1 MKKLNSLL
9 LVSALGVSLFAGLAS
24 LTKKSAPQPVEA
36 ATVPTKK
43 ITVTPNDLKNKGN
56 WKVDDYANI
65 DRSGTT
71 NSGITFAA
79 GGARWHEDGLRVSE
93 NCTFTVSSTKYTF
106 LKVVFDFYCGYGKD
120 YTESIADDFDGANIK
135 SHKNSSTQGYWE
147 EENGKSSVTGK
158 VSGYFAMVEKM
169 VITVIAPTYNVT
181 YDANGGSGETVDP
194 TEWVED
200 TNATL
205 IASTFTAPEG
215 KAFSKWNTKADGT
228 GTNYSVG
235 AKVKMTGNLTLY
247 AQYANLITYSVNTY
261 SGGYDGESHNAS
273 VIVSDPAEGATI
285 KYGTSSSSIT
295 LNECPSFDEIGEHT
309 VWFKITASGYAEAV
323 SSFVITI
330 SENDKTALNKAI
342 ESGNKVHELIKDKY
356 TELDATLVTAL
367 EEGTTCK
374 EDTHALPAE
383 IAEKADAINAAVVKA
398 VEAVI
403 NDIGEVKAN
412 DEQSKQKVENARQV
426 YDSLSDEQKALVP
439 AHTLSTLE
447 AAEKAVNPQGLGA
460 GAIIG
465 IILGC
470 LVVVCALLYV
480 LAFFVFNRWIAK
492 GDKAVRVFVLG
503 HKEGKARTFV
513 FPCKLEYHSDEEVF
527 KSKAEALKK
536 QIQQNKFKNLGGH
549 L

>member
-1 MKKLNSLL
+1 MKKLNSLF

-24 LTKKSAPQPVEA
+24 FTKKSTPQPVEA
-36 ATVPTKK
+36 GDTVPTKN
-43 ITVTPNDLKNKGN
+43 ITVTPNDLKNKGTWTVN
-56 WKVDDYANI
+56 DYRNI

-79 GGARWHEDGLRVSE
+79 GGARWQDTGLRLEPGNS
-93 NCTFTVSSTKYTF
+93 FTVSSTKYTF
-106 LKVVFDFYCGYGKD
+106 LKITFDFYCGYNVD
-120 YTESIADDFDGANIK
+120 YTNAFTDDYDGANIK
-135 SHKNSSTQGYWE
+135 SHKNSSTQGYWQE
-147 EENGKSSVTGK
+147 ETGK
-158 VSGYFAMVEKM
+158 NSVSAKVSTSAMHGTVVKM
-169 VITVIAPTYNVT
+169 VITVIANTYKVT

-228 GTNYSVG
+228 GTSYNVG

-247 AQYANLITYSVNTY
+247 AQYANLITYSVNAY
-261 SGGYDGESHNAS
+261 NGGYDGEAHSAS
-273 VIVSDPAEGATI
+273 ISVSNPAEGAVI
-285 KYGTSSSSIT
+285 KYGTSESSIT
-295 LNECPSFDEIGEHT
+295 LDTCPEFNEVGEHT
-309 VWFKITASGYAEAV
+309 VWYKITASGYADVV
-323 SSFVITI
+323 SSFVINIT
-330 SENDKTALNKAI
+330 ENDKTALNKAI

-356 TELDATLVTAL
+356 AELDAALVTAL
-367 EEGTTCK
+367 EEGATCK
-374 EDTHALPAE
+374 EDPHALPAE
-383 IAEKADAINAAVVKA
+383 ITEKADAINAVVVKA

-439 AHTLSTLE
+439 SHTLATLE
-447 AAEKAVNPQGLGA
+447 AAEKVLNPQGLGV

-465 IILGC
+465 IVLGC
-470 LVVVCALLYV
+470 LVVVLAILYV

-492 GDKAVRVFVLG
+492 GDKALRVFVLG
-503 HKEGKARTFV
+503 HKEGKTRTFV
-513 FPCKLEYHSDEEVF
+513 FPCKVEYHADNEVF
-527 KSKAEALKK
+527 KTKAEALKK
-536 QIQQNKFKNLGGH
+536 
-549 L
+549 

>member
-24 LTKKSAPQPVEA
+24 FTKKSTPQPVEA
-36 ATVPTKK
+36 GESVPTKN

-56 WKVDDYANI
+56 WTVNDYANI

-79 GGARWHEDGLRVSE
+79 GFARWHDDGLRVGGGYS
-93 NCTFTVSSTKYTF
+93 FTVSSTKYTF
-106 LKVVFDFYCGYGKD
+106 LKVVFDFYCGYNVD
-120 YTESIADDFDGANIK
+120 YTEAIADDNDGANIK
-135 SHKNSSTQGYWE
+135 SHKNSSTQGYWQE
-147 EENGKSSVTGK
+147 ETGKNSVTAK
-158 VSGYFAMVEKM
+158 VSGSFAMVEKM
-169 VITVIAPTYNVT
+169 VITVIANTYKVT

-215 KAFSKWNTKADGT
+215 KVFSKWNTKADGK
-228 GTNYSVG
+228 GTSYNVG

-247 AQYANLITYSVNTY
+247 AQYANIITYSVDTY
-261 SGGYDGESHNAS
+261 SGGYDGEAHSAS
-273 VIVSDPAEGATI
+273 ISVSNPAEGAVI
-285 KYGTSSSSIT
+285 KYGTSESSIT
-295 LNECPSFDEIGEHT
+295 SNTCPEFNEVGEHT
-309 VWFKITASGYAEAV
+309 VWYKISASGYADVV
-323 SSFVITI
+323 SSFVINIT
-330 SENDKTALNKAI
+330 ENDKTVLNKAI

-356 TELDATLVTAL
+356 TELDAALVTAL
-367 EEGTTCK
+367 EEGVTCK
-374 EDTHALPAE
+374 EDAHALPSE
-383 IAEKADAINAAVVKA
+383 IIEKADAINAAVVKA
-398 VEAVI
+398 VEAVV

-447 AAEKAVNPQGLGA
+447 AAEKAVNSQGLGA

-465 IILGC
+465 IVLGC
-470 LVVVCALLYV
+470 LVVVLAVVYV
-480 LAFFVFNRWIAK
+480 LAFFVFHRWINK
-492 GDKAVRVFVLG
+492 DGKAVRVARLWKCKDKILVMEMLFKF
-503 HKEGKARTFV
+503 HKKDPSEI
-513 FPCKLEYHSDEEVF
+513 Y
-527 KSKAEALKK
+527 KSKEDALK
-536 QIQQNKFKNLGGH
+536 
-549 L
+549 